1 MQTFQY
7 NRACGCIRCRARG
20 IMGPALMITVGV
32 LALLDTLDVPRFDW
46 DHTWPLMLI
55 VIGLVLVFQRNAST
69 DGHVQYLPSSNVPP
83 VQSQP
88 PSGEVRN
95 V

>member
-1 MQTFQY
+1 
-7 NRACGCIRCRARG
+7 
-20 IMGPALMITVGV
+20 MITVGI

-69 DGHVQYLPSSNVPP
+69 DGHVQYLASSNVPP